1 MYRQNFRYGYF
12 HQAFHDLFSSADL
25 DGPFQRR
32 VDGAPP
38 SIIDEMKKMNLD
50 EDKDENEDVVEEME
64 CPLCDVQNFGA
75 SYCNSS
81 LVISATVTE
90 NKGLR
95 LHKIH
100 KGTEVTN
107 EETLQYEMGKFR

>member
-1 MYRQNFRYGYF
+1 
-12 HQAFHDLFSSADL
+12 
-25 DGPFQRR
+25 
-32 VDGAPP
+32 
-38 SIIDEMKKMNLD
+38 MNLD

-75 SYCNSS
+75 SYCNAS

-90 NKGLR
+90 NQGLR
-95 LHKIH
+95 LHQIH
-100 KGTEVTN
+100 KGTGVTN